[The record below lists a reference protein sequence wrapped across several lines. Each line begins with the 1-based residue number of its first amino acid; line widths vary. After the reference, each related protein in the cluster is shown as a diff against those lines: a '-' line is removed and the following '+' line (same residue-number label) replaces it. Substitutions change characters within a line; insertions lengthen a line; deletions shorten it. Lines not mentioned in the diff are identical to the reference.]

1 MRVQVKLQDLLGTH
15 LSLLYLSLA
24 EPGALLQLYRWFSE
38 LTIISSPKK
47 TPESGVCVVGGLLW
61 LFQCPKT
68 LFTSWKK
75 THSLELTNRHH

>member
-38 LTIISSPKK
+38 LTIIPSRKNNHLKAEFVLLADFFGSSSVQKHFSPPGKN
-47 TPESGVCVVGGLLW
+47 TIA
-61 LFQCPKT
+61 
-68 LFTSWKK
+68 
-75 THSLELTNRHH
+75 